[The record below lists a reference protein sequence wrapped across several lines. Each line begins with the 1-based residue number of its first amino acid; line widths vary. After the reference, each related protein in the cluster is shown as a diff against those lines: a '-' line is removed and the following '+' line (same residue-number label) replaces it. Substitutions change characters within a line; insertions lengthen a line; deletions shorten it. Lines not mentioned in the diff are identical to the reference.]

1 MLYIDPILGAAR
13 DGAVSLTEQQA
24 GFNRATAAQKATFK
38 TSVSGHNRTQGVWA
52 DRPAS
57 GAAGDEYLAT
67 DLGTAGVL
75 FRWSAS
81 LGLWRLAHDCLL
93 YVRDASVV
101 GTTGGAVQVLAQ
113 APIPAG
119 LLTSVARW
127 SFQHVLSKSGATD
140 ACTNISIRLGTAGAS
155 PDALIVSLANP
166 MTAANRSF
174 ASETMLR
181 RITDTSVASAGNG
194 TQLTSFSGGGS
205 GGIIGSAVAVPDM
218 STTALTMSLSATMAG
233 TTDIPT
239 SHLVYLQGFA
249 A

>member
-1 MLYIDPILGAAR
+1 MTGIYAAPIRQVG
-13 DGAVSLTEQQA
+13 T
-24 GFNRATAAQKATFK
+24 
-38 TSVSGHNRTQGVWA
+38 WA
-52 DRPAS
+52 DRPTS
-57 GAAGDEYLAT
+57 GVVGGEYLAT

-75 FRWSAS
+75 FRWSSS

-93 YVRDASVV
+93 YVRDAAVV

-113 APIPAG
+113 ATIPAG

-127 SFQHVLSKSGATD
+127 SFQHVLGKSGATD
-140 ACTNISIRLGTAGAS
+140 ACTNVSIRLGTAGAS
-155 PDALIVSLANP
+155 PDALIVALTNP
-166 MTAANRSF
+166 MAAANRSF

-181 RITDTSVASAGNG
+181 RITDTSVAGAGNG

-205 GGIIGSAVAVPDM
+205 GGVIGGAINVPDM
-218 STTALTMSLSATMAG
+218 STTELIMSLSVTMAG
-233 TTDIPT
+233 TTDTPT